1 MLHFIAG
8 QCSRPT
14 GHYYSYAAIKYTK
27 PSAPRETDI
36 LYMKPMRSHE

>member
-14 GHYYSYAAIKYTK
+14 GHYYLYAAIKYTK